1 MRPGLTK
8 LQLSNGLLFSKP
20 SIRVRQF
27 LPSLNRSRQLLDIR
41 AMSSETNPA
50 GIVED
55 ASKSHSKTDPD
66 AASTRVDGNGVCAG
80 YQLPPKSIRDLV
92 QVPSQPV
99 LSISPNRN
107 KVSTHFDRFKKTYL
121 PFVFKYC

>member
-20 SIRVRQF
+20 STRIRQF
-27 LPSLNRSRQLLDIR
+27 LPSLTRSRQSLEIR

-50 GIVED
+50 GIVKDTSEVQ
-55 ASKSHSKTDPD
+55 SKTDPD

-80 YQLPPKSIRDLV
+80 YQLPPRSIKNLV

-99 LSISPNRN
+99 LSISPNRK
-107 KVSTHFDRFKKTYL
+107 KVSTHFDCFFANLLTL
-121 PFVFKYC
+121 CFKYY